1 MGFGFHP
8 GGGVRPGLLVA
19 FVALDVVVADAVVD
33 GGGRGGCGARVE
45 HAVGD
50 GAVFVDGVP

>member
-1 MGFGFHP
+1 MRP
-8 GGGVRPGLLVA
+8 GGLLVA
-19 FVALDVVVADAVVD
+19 LDVDGADAVVD

-50 GAVFVDGVP
+50 GAGFVDGVP